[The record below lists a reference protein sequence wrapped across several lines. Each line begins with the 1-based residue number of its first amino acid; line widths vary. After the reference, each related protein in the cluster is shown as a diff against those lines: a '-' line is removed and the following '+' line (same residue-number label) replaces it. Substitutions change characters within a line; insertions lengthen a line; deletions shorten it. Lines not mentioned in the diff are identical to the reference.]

1 MATARFTACFSSLA
15 QASCVGQMG
24 EPTRV
29 EERRR
34 PRPRRVG
41 PYVLSGRTLGVGRNG
56 PVHHAISRLDG
67 SEVAIKMVPRR
78 AGDEREPEEV
88 AALARVGRHPN
99 IVMLLD
105 TCRTA
110 KGYDILVTEAVG
122 GGELLELA
130 SGRVP
135 EERARELLA
144 GVIAGVVHMHSRG
157 VAHRDL
163 KLDNMLLTEAGSSH
177 VKIIDFDVAHF
188 DPSAAA
194 PPGCLERGRAPL
206 SRTCSC
212 VCGTSSYDG
221 KQADVWSLGVC
232 LFALVLGIFPVEE
245 ASDENEIARHPR
257 LPETT
262 KDRASSP
269 HGAQASDKDPR
280 FEALKRAQLDRRS
293 SALLDGMLLV
303 DPSTR
308 LTMADVQAS
317 RWFHTL
323 APGLRDDPAP
333 PRTPAA
339 DARSFGKSFG
349 GPLRLCLLPCGPS
362 CEDESSLTSPKSVL
376 DLPPSLDMV
385 AGAGAARGADRHLL
399 RSQSEAD
406 DEGDG
411 DSPASAATSPP
422 PSAFASLAATS
433 PTSPTAPT
441 APASS
446 AASPRGA
453 E

>member
-1 MATARFTACFSSLA
+1 
-15 QASCVGQMG
+15 MG

-67 SEVAIKMVPRR
+67 SEVAIKIVPRR

-163 KLDNMLLTEAGSSH
+163 KLDNMLLTEAGGSH

-212 VCGTSSYDG
+212 VCGTSSYAAPEVISASREQRYDG

-245 ASDENEIARHPR
+245 ASD
-257 LPETT
+257 
-262 KDRASSP
+262 
-269 HGAQASDKDPR
+269 KDPR

-293 SALLDGMLLV
+293 SVDAILCLYRREDQLSPALTALLDGMLLV

-422 PSAFASLAATS
+422 PPRLS
-433 PTSPTAPT
+433 PL
-441 APASS
+441 
-446 AASPRGA
+446 
-453 E
+453 